1 MKTMQQGF
9 TLIELMIVIAI
20 IGILAAVAIPQYT
33 DYIKKAQVTDA
44 YTLASGTKTNLVAD
58 YSVEGILF
66 DGTHV
71 SQMTMSSPNAN
82 LSFDGTAFSVTAT
95 MIQTLPIEL
104 KGKTLTLTYNTVT
117 GVWTCSTNIADKFV
131 PKNCR

>member
-1 MKTMQQGF
+1 MQQGF

-66 DGTHV
+66 NGNHV

-82 LSFDGTAFSVTAT
+82 LAFNSTAFSVTAT
-95 MIQTLPIEL
+95 MITSLPVEL
-104 KGKTLTLTYNTVT
+104 ASKTITLTYSTVT
-117 GVWTCSTNIADKFV
+117 GVWDCTTTIADKFV